1 MLRIAKN
8 RPADLAPHRK
18 CGTQMGD
25 QKGEKSLPSLQ
36 NSAHREPLNRPMES
50 PPDRSPPLTSC
61 TCPALCPCARMPANQ
76 PAPVYPTPGP
86 RATPTETETDKRCV
100 SHLVPQRADHTA
112 TAHRVA
118 EPTADSAQP
127 HPSACATARTPIQ
140 PTLGG
145 TTACKIVQPSAH
157 RSIRHIDTP
166 ERKTATERTT
176 QHPTSFDF
184 TRMFSD
190 LPAPATQ
197 PGQYQF

>member
-1 MLRIAKN
+1 MWH
-8 RPADLAPHRK
+8 ADGRSIRRK
-18 CGTQMGD
+18 IPSFPPKFGTPRTT
-25 QKGEKSLPSLQ
+25 E
-36 NSAHREPLNRPMES
+36 
-50 PPDRSPPLTSC
+50 PPDREPTRPCPPPTTC
-61 TCPALCPCARMPANQ
+61 TCPAPCSHARMPTNQ

-86 RATPTETETDKRCV
+86 RAAPTETETATEKRCV

-127 HPSACATARTPIQ
+127 HPSAHATARTPMQ

-145 TTACKIVQPSAH
+145 TTACKIAQPSAH